1 MKMAII
7 NGNLVL
13 AAETVDEN
21 FSLAEMVL
29 EAGLVGKRITVMRR
43 KNEYAV
49 ASVSLYEI
57 PPQRKEAK

>member
-1 MKMAII
+1 MAII

-21 FSLAEMVL
+21 FSLAEMGF
-29 EAGLVGKRITVMRR
+29 EAGLVGKRVTVTRR

-49 ASVSLYEI
+49 ASVSLSSRRRGE
-57 PPQRKEAK
+57 ETE